1 MRSVVVSNGKY
12 ETLMGVRVSHLQSVS
27 MNQLQDSQQICFLLL
42 EEQLMLD
49 VYNSEQVIAVE
60 DLVVLKNVQ

>member
-12 ETLMGVRVSHLQSVS
+12 ETLTGVTVSHLQSVS
-27 MNQLQDSQQICFLLL
+27 MNQLQDSQQICVLLL